1 MRNWNLLGFWCII
14 LLIAACVYTF
24 LACGSK
30 GNVDNSTVS
39 SVNLHQYM
47 GKWYEIARFDHRF
60 ERGMTHCTAT
70 YSLKK
75 DGKVKVINEGK
86 KGGKWKMSEGK
97 AKTTKEP
104 GVLRVSFFGPFYSDY
119 RIMMLG
125 EDYSYALVGGD
136 SGDYLWILSR
146 TPQLEQSVIDR
157 IIEEANY
164 RGYETNKLIWVDQ
177 RGM

>member
-1 MRNWNLLGFWCII
+1 
-14 LLIAACVYTF
+14 
-24 LACGSK
+24 
-30 GNVDNSTVS
+30 
-39 SVNLHQYM
+39 
-47 GKWYEIARFDHRF
+47 
-60 ERGMTHCTAT
+60 
-70 YSLKK
+70 
-75 DGKVKVINEGK
+75 
-86 KGGKWKMSEGK
+86 MSEGK

-136 SGDYLWILSR
+136 DGDYLWILSR
-146 TPQLEQSVIDR
+146 TPHLEQSVIDR